1 MTADAV
7 EDPGV
12 VRLRRPQGR
21 AWTWADLPEIPDD
34 DGHRYE
40 VIDGSLQ
47 LADYGFREVRT
58 VRAGE
63 SVRVDVPFPVQL
75 RPAELAGPRRRS

>member
-1 MTADAV
+1 MGEDDESRKEVPVTADAV

-12 VRLRRPQGR
+12 VRLRR
-21 AWTWADLPEIPDD
+21 
-34 DGHRYE
+34 
-40 VIDGSLQ
+40 
-47 LADYGFREVRT
+47 EVRT

-63 SVRVDVPFPVQL
+63 SVRADVPFPVEL